1 MAENAS
7 ANGAVFR
14 FNSRVEHVERVGEN
28 YRIRLLTSEGE
39 TREIEA
45 RAVVNAAGVFADTL
59 HNMVSSR
66 PLSITPRR
74 GQYFLLDK
82 SAGSHVSHTIFQL
95 PGKLGKGVLV
105 TPTVHGN
112 LLVGPT
118 AENIEA
124 VSDTHLDVYKRQTHT
139 TSRVK

>member
-1 MAENAS
+1 M
-7 ANGAVFR
+7 
-14 FNSRVEHVERVGEN
+14 
-28 YRIRLLTSEGE
+28 
-39 TREIEA
+39 
-45 RAVVNAAGVFADTL
+45 VNAAGVFADTL

-82 SAGSHVSHTIFQL
+82 SAGSHVRHTIFQL

-118 AENIEA
+118 AEDI
-124 VSDTHLDVYKRQTHT
+124 DDRKG
-139 TSRVK
+139 